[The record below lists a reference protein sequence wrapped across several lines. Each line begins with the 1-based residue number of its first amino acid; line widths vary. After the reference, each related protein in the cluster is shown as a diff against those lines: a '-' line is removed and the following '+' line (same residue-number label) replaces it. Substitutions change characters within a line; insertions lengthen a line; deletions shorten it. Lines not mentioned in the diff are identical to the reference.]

1 MLNGLYLEW
10 LQSDTDLEA
19 VLPAVAGYLR
29 LILRP

>member
-10 LQSDTDLEA
+10 LQSDADLEA